1 MAPRDVALPRPPFG
15 CARVWAAT
23 CTLLSGVIFRGDGN
37 LRGTLDDVSVVPVF
51 SDPLA
56 LNSNVE
62 ELIALNACESSK
74 IATADNLYNTH

>member
-15 CARVWAAT
+15 SARVWAAT
-23 CTLLSGVIFRGDGN
+23 CTLLSGVVLRGDG

-62 ELIALNACESSK
+62 GEELIALNACKSS
-74 IATADNLYNTH
+74 